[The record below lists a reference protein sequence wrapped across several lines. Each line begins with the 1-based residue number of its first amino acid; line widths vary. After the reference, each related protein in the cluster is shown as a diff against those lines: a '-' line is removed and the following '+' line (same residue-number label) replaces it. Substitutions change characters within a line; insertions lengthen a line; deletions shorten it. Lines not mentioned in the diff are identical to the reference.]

1 MIRVLLVNTGSNVMV
16 MLVKLII
23 TFIMTPIF
31 VQNLGKYDYGLW
43 EMVGGI
49 IGYAGMLGFGIRPAV
64 SRFAA
69 KYRAESN
76 REQLLRVYASTFF
89 FMVFVG
95 MLLAT
100 ISVLWALWYPE
111 LLSESGDEAHRYTVF
126 LLIIA
131 VQLLFSFPGHIVES
145 YLEGFQKYYLKN
157 AITIFNS
164 IVGSVVLYSFIEPDN
179 GLLLLAAVNAVG
191 FSLKYLTFM
200 YILSR
205 PQLDC
210 MVVRTSYFSLE
221 TLRELINFGLKSLVQ
236 GISTRIENATDS
248 LVIGFALGPAMVP
261 FYSIPA
267 NLVQNLRTL
276 GWTLS
281 HAFMP
286 LFSDLSARSEQRKIQ
301 ETYLLA
307 SKYVVGIILPL
318 AVGIT
323 IVGAPF
329 IGLWIGPEFEE
340 NGQWIINF
348 LVVFTVLPLLDP
360 FNSRY
365 LTAINKH
372 GIFAKLAPIAALINL
387 SLSIAL
393 VHEFGILG
401 VAFASIVPGFIFVPI
416 YLRYT
421 CQQLGLPVSRYI
433 TESLLPCFLPTVLLA
448 LSAYGIRVYTGLDSY
463 LAIIGTAIGSGL
475 VWALAFWSLALR
487 DRERRYIL
495 ERFAKR

>member
-1 MIRVLLVNTGSNVMV
+1 MIRTLLVNTGSNVLVMV
-16 MLVKLII
+16 VKLVI

-31 VQNLGKYDYGLW
+31 VHNLGKYDYGLW
-43 EMVGGI
+43 EMIGGI
-49 IGYAGMLGFGIRPAV
+49 IGYAGMLGLGIQPAV

-69 KYRAESN
+69 MYRAQN
-76 REQLLRVYASTFF
+76 DREQLLTVYASTFF
-89 FMVFVG
+89 FMVAVG
-95 MLLAT
+95 ALLAT
-100 ISVLWALWYPE
+100 ICVLWAFWYPG
-111 LLSESGDEAHRYTVF
+111 LLSENGDETHRYTVF

-131 VQLLFSFPGHIVES
+131 VQLLFSFPGQIVES

-164 IVGSVVLYSFIEPDN
+164 IVGSVVLYSFIEPHN

-205 PQLDC
+205 PRLDR
-210 MVVRTSYFSLE
+210 MVVRSSYFSLE
-221 TLRELINFGLKSLVQ
+221 TLRELIRFGLKSLVQ

-267 NLVQNLRTL
+267 NLVQNLRML

-286 LFSDLSARSEQRKIQ
+286 LFSDMSARSEQHAIQ

-307 SKYVVGIILPL
+307 SKYVVGVILPI

-323 IVGAPF
+323 VVGAPF
-329 IGLWIGPEFEE
+329 IGLWIGPEFEQ
-340 NGQWIINF
+340 NGQWIINY

-372 GIFAKLAPIAALINL
+372 GIFARLAPVAALINL

-393 VHEFGILG
+393 VHQFGILG
-401 VAFASIVPGFIFVPI
+401 VAFASIVPGFIFVPV

-433 TESLLPCFLPTVLLA
+433 TESLLPCLVPTVLLGVT
-448 LSAYGIRVYTGLDSY
+448 AYGIRLYTGLDSY
-463 LAIIGTAIGSGL
+463 LAIVGTVIGAGL
-475 VWALAFWSLALR
+475 VWAPAFWILALR
-487 DRERRYIL
+487 DSERRYIIDG
-495 ERFAKR
+495 FIKR